1 MRKLALRHED
11 ASLKRLNESGIAVG
25 LVTLFTQAIWH
36 VTPSKYTRDCR
47 VESHESCRIKSLD
60 AACIISVSQTP
71 VIGRDGRN
79 GYREDYYFS

>member
-60 AACIISVSQTP
+60 AACFIFVTQTP
-71 VIGRDGRN
+71 VIGHDGRN
-79 GYREDYYFS
+79 GCTEAYFFS